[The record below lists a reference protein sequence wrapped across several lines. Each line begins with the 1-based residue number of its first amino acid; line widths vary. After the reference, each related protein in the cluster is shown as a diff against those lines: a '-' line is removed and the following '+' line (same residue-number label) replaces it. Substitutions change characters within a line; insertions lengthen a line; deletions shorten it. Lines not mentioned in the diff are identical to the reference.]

1 LTETYKDLMD
11 KGQALF
17 NEKEYKEAIKIY
29 KLAQLMY
36 SKSLDSRALASLYI
50 RFANAYY
57 ALDDIDK
64 ATYYYEEYLKEYP
77 QGQVSVFSRL
87 AHSYYYLD
95 VDKSIDYHNKAIN
108 FEVGKYDV
116 SCKLFAMTKSSFY
129 EQEDIK
135 EEAEY
140 LVGMVKNHLFKNIK
154 KYSHEDKKK
163 NPNKKLNIGYLSSD
177 CHAHTMMNYILPIWE
192 NHNQNEFNFVIFNGS
207 DKNDSTTQKI
217 KETGIKMVSC
227 ANKKDEEIAQMIYD
241 EGIDILVDLGGYTH
255 LKTFSC
261 LYKPAPIIISY
272 LGYLN
277 TLGIKEIDY
286 ILADRYS
293 IPEEKAYLYTEKPL
307 YLDKGYHIF
316 AEKSLPDINDCP
328 YKENGYITYGSFN
341 CTSKFSDAILF
352 IWAQILKKDLTS
364 KLLIYRTQMTKRI
377 IKQLKLKFKK
387 LGISEDRVIYESKSE
402 SPHYKA
408 YLNADISLDPYP
420 FSGMSISIET
430 ALMGVPTITL
440 IGDGIQSRGAGRINS
455 LLGFEEFNAHSGE
468 EYINSALKL
477 ANDKDKLATLRHTLR
492 TKMNNSDIRVNAKDF
507 TCDLEL
513 KYKKVWQDFINSP

>member
-1 LTETYKDLMD
+1 MTETYKELMD
-11 KGQALF
+11 KGQALS

-36 SKSLDSRALASLYI
+36 SNSLDSRTLAALYI

-64 ATYYYEEYLKEYP
+64 ATSYYEEYLKEYP

-95 VDKSIDYHNKAIN
+95 ADKSIDYHNKAIN
-108 FEVGKYDV
+108 LEVGKYDV

-140 LVGMVKNHLFKNIK
+140 LVGMIKNHLFKNIK

-163 NPNKKLNIGYLSSD
+163 NPNKKLNVGYLSSD

-217 KETGIKMVSC
+217 KETVIKMVSC

-255 LKTFSC
+255 LKTFAC

-307 YLDKGYHIF
+307 YLYL
-316 AEKSLPDINDCP
+316 KSC
-328 YKENGYITYGSFN
+328 
-341 CTSKFSDAILF
+341 
-352 IWAQILKKDLTS
+352 LKPKR
-364 KLLIYRTQMTKRI
+364 LL
-377 IKQLKLKFKK
+377 
-387 LGISEDRVIYESKSE
+387 
-402 SPHYKA
+402 
-408 YLNADISLDPYP
+408 
-420 FSGMSISIET
+420 
-430 ALMGVPTITL
+430 
-440 IGDGIQSRGAGRINS
+440 
-455 LLGFEEFNAHSGE
+455 
-468 EYINSALKL
+468 
-477 ANDKDKLATLRHTLR
+477 
-492 TKMNNSDIRVNAKDF
+492 
-507 TCDLEL
+507 
-513 KYKKVWQDFINSP
+513 